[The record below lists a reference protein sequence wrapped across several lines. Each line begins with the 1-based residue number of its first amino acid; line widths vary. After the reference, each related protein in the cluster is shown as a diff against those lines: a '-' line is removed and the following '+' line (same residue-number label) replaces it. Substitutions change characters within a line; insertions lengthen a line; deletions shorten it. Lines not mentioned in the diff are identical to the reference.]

1 MRVDHRR
8 LVFLIPLLWL
18 PACATDS
25 MEDRRHGQQIIC
37 HDGDETMA
45 VSNADSF
52 GHMGHGDS
60 AGPCPQEK

>member
-1 MRVDHRR
+1 
-8 LVFLIPLLWL
+8 
-18 PACATDS
+18 

-60 AGPCPQEK
+60 AGPCPREN